1 MQQWVHPFQWLEAV
15 ETMTA
20 YIVHNMNGNKK
31 LLTNFEMTRSEIV
44 AARKLAGE
52 GVCLLRKA
60 EEGKETS

>member
-1 MQQWVHPFQWLEAV
+1 METV

-31 LLTNFEMTRSEIV
+31 LLGNFEMARSETV